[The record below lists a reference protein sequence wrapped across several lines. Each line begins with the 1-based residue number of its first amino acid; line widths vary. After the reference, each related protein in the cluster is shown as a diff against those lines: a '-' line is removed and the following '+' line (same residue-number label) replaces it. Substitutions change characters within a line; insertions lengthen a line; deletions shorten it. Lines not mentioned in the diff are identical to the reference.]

1 MSGAVVAGAA
11 IGLAGTVYASR
22 QASKSADRATAAAS
36 NAEAAQLAFAQEQYD
51 EWKATYG
58 GVEDQLANYYETLTP
73 TMRITQGL
81 EAHEKEM
88 NRAKKQLEASFAQ
101 RGISMSGIAAQ
112 TRTEMAVSSAEER
125 ARIRAAAPLEV
136 AKEKLGFLQVG
147 LGMNPA
153 AGVNNALDSAAV
165 RASNFAQIASQNAG
179 IAQGQMIGAF
189 TNFGQTAWN
198 AWMNRRVANTTSANP
213 GTGTGTSPT
222 GGYGSI

>member
-1 MSGAVVAGAA
+1 MSGGIVAGAA
-11 IGLAGTVYASR
+11 IGLVGTAYASR

-58 GVEDQLANYYETLTP
+58 GVEDQLAKYYETLTP

-88 NRAKKQLEASFAQ
+88 NRARKQLEESYAQ
-101 RGISMSGIAAQ
+101 RGISSSGIAAQ
-112 TRTEMAVSSAEER
+112 TRTEMSVASAEER

-147 LGMNPA
+147 LGMNPQQ
-153 AGVNNALDSAAV
+153 GMYNALDSAAV
-165 RASNFAQIASQNAG
+165 RSSNFAQMAAQNAG
-179 IAQGQMIGAF
+179 IARGQMIGSFTDLAQAAF
-189 TNFGQTAWN
+189 TG
-198 AWMNRRVANTTSANP
+198 WMNRKTTNTTGAN
-213 GTGTGTSPT
+213 TGTSPS
-222 GGYGSI
+222 GGPGSI